1 MGGACASIFFHSRFG
16 DGFDDDINNI
26 SGGDE
31 FEGASDWF
39 AEFHAGVE
47 FGDEFADE
55 REVDR
60 AGDDMDAVGS
70 DVGGEFNF
78 PDDDGVF
85 GEGAAANFH
94 GVWRGDFGGG
104 ACGELDAIGGGIG
117 GAGDLDGTGDIG
129 TGSAAGGR
137 LFFENGG
144 EFFED
149 IFGVGPFEG
158 EENAIDISRS
168 DIDFVDNFEEA
179 ADDGGIFGDEDRL
192 GFGERGEV
200 GVLALG
206 LDDKSAE
213 GLGKF
218 RRVSVLEFCE
228 EGNDLFAIGD
238 GTFVGDDG
246 DGGAPGIFA
255 DADDFDDVGA
265 VDGDEGDAVED
276 QANFDNANGFIAGDF
291 AIDGDGD
298 GGGTSGLGIIDETFF
313 GETFVEIEDGFEF
326 GELEANQIVGWGAG
340 DGRERR
346 DGDGRG
352 DGRG

>member
-1 MGGACASIFFHSRFG
+1 MGGACAPIFFHSRFG
-16 DGFDDDINNI
+16 DGFDDDIDDI
-26 SGGDE
+26 GGGDE

-39 AEFHAGVE
+39 TEFHAGVE

-94 GVWRGDFGGG
+94 GIWRGDFGGG
-104 ACGELDAIGGGIG
+104 ASGELDAIWGGIG
-117 GAGDLDGTGDIG
+117 RAGDLDGPGAIG
-129 TGSAAGGR
+129 PGSGAGGG
-137 LFFENGG
+137 LFFEDGG

-149 IFGVGPFEG
+149 IFGVGPLEG
-158 EENAIDISRS
+158 EENAIDVCRS
-168 DIDFVDNFEEA
+168 DIDFVDDFEEA
-179 ADDGGIFGDEDRL
+179 ADDGGIFGNEDGL
-192 GFGERGEV
+192 GFGEGSEV

-206 LDDKSAE
+206 LDRKSAE
-213 GLGKF
+213 CLGKF
-218 RRVSVLEFCE
+218 SRVSVLEFCE
-228 EGNDLFAIGD
+228 EGNDLFAVGN
-238 GTFVGDDG
+238 GTFVGDDR

-255 DADDFDDVGA
+255 DADDFDDVGT

-276 QANFDNANGFIAGDF
+276 QANFDNANGFLSRDF

-298 GGGTSGLGIIDETFF
+298 GGRAGGLGIRDETFF
-313 GETFVEIEDGFEF
+313 GETLVEIEDGFEF
-326 GELEANQIVGWGAG
+326 GELEANQIVGCGAG